1 MKVRVKA
8 PHGNA
13 YGTAWAKKPG
23 DVYGLPDE
31 HAAPLIAAGLIEPD
45 GIKPKRAS
53 KARKASA
60 PKPKVAKPLAAEVE
74 AAGGAHQ
81 GSA

>member
-13 YGTAWAKKPG
+13 YGAAWAKKAG
-23 DVYGLPDE
+23 DTYGLPDE
-31 HAAPLIAAGLIEPD
+31 QAAALIVAGLVEPD
-45 GIKPKRAS
+45 GIKVKPV
-53 KARKASA
+53 
-60 PKPKVAKPLAAEVE
+60 PKPQKSSKRAKPLAAEVE
-74 AAGGAHQ
+74 AAGGAHH